1 MRTVAN
7 NCILL
12 NGVGLKEEALEYS
25 FLLGYLSII
34 ILGCGVFLG
43 HSLRG
48 GKSDPLASMAES
60 KSITARFGE
69 LAGFLASIKG
79 DLSNVTG
86 PTSFLAPKSVVEVGH
101 CWAERPRVFAALAF
115 EDDPARRALAV
126 QRLVL
131 VALRPEVYVA
141 GAPGVSIKK
150 PLNAFLGE
158 LFLAG
163 WTDNGDDAAAA
174 ASTEPRTDDKKSKET
189 TTTTT
194 TAAATA
200 VPPTTT
206 RTTTRLVAEQVSHH
220 PPITAMHIASAP
232 EHGVRADGYARV
244 EMTFNGSVNIRQ
256 VGHAIVRVDKHDEEH
271 LIPLPDVKVR
281 GFLSACLYPEVLGT
295 YHIVSSSGYVSELKF
310 TGAGV
315 LRGRRNSFEARLFHK
330 SDPKKT
336 LFKTAG
342 CWSEGWTV
350 KCGKT
355 GALVERYDVDAPENA
370 PAPMQVAD
378 LDDQDHWE
386 SRRAWA
392 GVIAGLGAGGDHKA
406 VAAEKTKLEQAQR
419 RMRADELERSEQW
432 EPLLFASS
440 DGADH
445 EPFHRLTEGTDWE
458 LHDARTKGVWR
469 LRDDRLAALK
479 KPCRGGLT
487 PLG

>member
-1 MRTVAN
+1 
-7 NCILL
+7 
-12 NGVGLKEEALEYS
+12 
-25 FLLGYLSII
+25 
-34 ILGCGVFLG
+34 
-43 HSLRG
+43 
-48 GKSDPLASMAES
+48 MAES

-69 LAGFLASIKG
+69 LASFLASIKG

-101 CWAERPRVFAALAF
+101 CWAERPRVFAAPAF

-141 GAPGVSIKK
+141 AAPGVSIKK

-163 WTDNGDDAAAA
+163 WTDNGDDASA
-174 ASTEPRTDDKKSKET
+174 ASTEPKTDDKKSKKETATTTT

-194 TAAATA
+194 TAAL
-200 VPPTTT
+200 PPTAT

-256 VGHAIVRVDKHDEEH
+256 VGHAIVRVDRHDEEH

-295 YHIVSSSGYVSELKF
+295 YHIVSSSGHVSELKF

-315 LRGRRNSFEARLFHK
+315 LRGKRNSFEARLFHK

-342 CWSEGWTV
+342 CWSESWTV
-350 KCGKT
+350 KCGRT
-355 GALVERYDVDAPENA
+355 GAVVERYDVDAPENA
-370 PAPMQVAD
+370 PAPMEVAP

-392 GVIAGLGAGGDHKA
+392 GVIAGLGAGADHKA
-406 VAAEKTKLEQAQR
+406 AAAEKTKLEQAQR
-419 RMRADELERSEQW
+419 RMRAGELERGEQW

-469 LRDDRLAALK
+469 LRDDRLAELK

>member
-1 MRTVAN
+1 MPPSRQ
-7 NCILL
+7 
-12 NGVGLKEEALEYS
+12 
-25 FLLGYLSII
+25 
-34 ILGCGVFLG
+34 
-43 HSLRG
+43 
-48 GKSDPLASMAES
+48 
-60 KSITARFGE
+60 
-69 LAGFLASIKG
+69 FLATIKG

-86 PTSFLAPKSVVEVGH
+86 PISFLAPKSVVEVGH
-101 CWAERPRVFAALAF
+101 CWAERPRVFAAPAF
-115 EDDPARRALAV
+115 EEDPARRALAV

-141 GAPGVSIKK
+141 AAPGVSIKK

-163 WTDNGDDAAAA
+163 WTDNGDGAAAA
-174 ASTEPRTDDKKSKET
+174 ASTEPKTDGDKKSKKQA
-189 TTTTT
+189 TTTT
-194 TAAATA
+194 TATAPATA
-200 VPPTTT
+200 VLPTAV

-256 VGHAIVRVDKHDEEH
+256 VGHAIVRVDKHGEDH

-315 LRGRRNSFEARLFHK
+315 LRGKRNSFEARLFHK
-330 SDPKKT
+330 SDPKTT

-342 CWSEGWTV
+342 CWSESWTV

-370 PAPMQVAD
+370 PAPIELAD
-378 LDDQDHWE
+378 LDDQDPWE

-392 GVIAGLGAGGDHKA
+392 GVIAGLTGGGAGGGGHGA
-406 VAAEKTKLEQAQR
+406 AAAEKTKLEQAQR
-419 RMRADELERSEQW
+419 RMRAEELERGETW
-432 EPLLFASS
+432 EPLLFASAAG
-440 DGADH
+440 DAH
-445 EPFHRLTEGTDWE
+445 EAFHRLTEGTDWE
-458 LHDARTKGVWR
+458 LHDGRTKGVWR
-469 LRDDRLAALK
+469 LCDDRLAALK
-479 KPCRGGLT
+479 KPSRGGLT